1 MTTKTTSCKVRQRHS
16 VLFCRGPT
24 SRDATLT
31 GLQYEGQRQLLRY
44 AFAESFYYT
53 LMVEAIHDERFATR
67 EEMRHTVF
75 EYIEVDYN
83 RTHRHSANGRISP
96 MAFEE
101 IKTAAQDVHS
111 IWAGSLA
118 CTGILL
124 PQLKLVL
131 F

>member
-1 MTTKTTSCKVRQRHS
+1 MKVKASH
-16 VLFCRGPT
+16 G
-24 SRDATLT
+24 
-31 GLQYEGQRQLLRY
+31 
-44 AFAESFYYT
+44 
-53 LMVEAIHDERFATR
+53 ERFNIR